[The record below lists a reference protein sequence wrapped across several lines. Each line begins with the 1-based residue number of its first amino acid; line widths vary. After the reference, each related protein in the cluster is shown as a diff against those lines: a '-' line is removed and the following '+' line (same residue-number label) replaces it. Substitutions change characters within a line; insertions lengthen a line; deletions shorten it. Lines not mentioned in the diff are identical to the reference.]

1 MSAGTKTCNAQ
12 DLPGPSAPR
21 LGTKMD
27 ASGEAETPSL
37 AAFVAVMRQRRS
49 VRAYLPERIPDSV
62 LNACFDL
69 AILAPTSHNLECW
82 QMIDV
87 RDSIRLA
94 ALRHLCL
101 DQPAAANAPHLIVAV
116 ARPDLWRR
124 GRAMMLEHI
133 QQEKADPTLPKALRD
148 FLPLFELKYR
158 LQIPLLF
165 EDGPFHIL
173 APLKRLLVWGRAW
186 FKPMMR
192 GPFGRH
198 EQALWA
204 IKTAA
209 LACENLM
216 LALTAHGFDSCPME
230 GFDEPRVK
238 RLLGLP
244 RAAEIVMV
252 IAAGRGA
259 EGGVIPQI
267 RSVREHYI
275 ARA

>member
-1 MSAGTKTCNAQ
+1 MSFTPKS
-12 DLPGPSAPR
+12 SAR
-21 LGTKMD
+21 AVESST
-27 ASGEAETPSL
+27 AERTSL
-37 AAFVAVMRQRRS
+37 AALIAVMRQRRS

-82 QMIDV
+82 QMLDV
-87 RDSIRLA
+87 RDSIKLVR
-94 ALRHLCL
+94 LRHLCL
-101 DQPAAANAPHLIVAV
+101 DQPAALAAPHLIVV
-116 ARPDLWRR
+116 LARPDLWRL
-124 GRAMMLEHI
+124 GRAKMLAQIE
-133 QQEKADPTLPKALRD
+133 QAQADPTLPTALRE
-148 FLPLFELKYR
+148 FLPLFERKYR
-158 LQIPLLF
+158 LQIPLIF
-165 EDGPFHIL
+165 EDGPLHLL
-173 APLKRLLVWGRAW
+173 APIKRFFMWGLAS

-198 EQALWA
+198 AQALWA

-238 RLLGLP
+238 QLFNLP
-244 RAAEIVMV
+244 KAAEIVMV

-259 EGGVIPQI
+259 AGGVIPQI
-267 RSVREHYI
+267 RFSREHYI
-275 ARA
+275 KRA

>member
-1 MSAGTKTCNAQ
+1 M
-12 DLPGPSAPR
+12 
-21 LGTKMD
+21 
-27 ASGEAETPSL
+27 
-37 AAFVAVMRQRRS
+37 AAVANSDFAALVAIMRRRRS
-49 VRAYLPERIPDSV
+49 VRAYLPERIPDLILSS
-62 LNACFDL
+62 CFDL

-87 RDSIRLA
+87 LDPIRLA

-101 DQPAAANAPHLIVAV
+101 DQPAASTAPHLIVAV

-133 QQEKADPTLPKALRD
+133 QREKADSTLPIALRE
-148 FLPLFELKYR
+148 FLPLFELKYQ
-158 LQIPLLF
+158 LQIPFLF

-173 APLKRLLVWGRAW
+173 APFKRFLMWCRAW
-186 FKPMMR
+186 LKPTMR

-198 EQALWA
+198 KQALWA
-204 IKTAA
+204 TKTAA
-209 LACENLM
+209 LACENFM
-216 LALTAHGFDSCPME
+216 LALAAHGFASCPME

-238 RLLGLP
+238 KLFGLP

-259 EGGVIPQI
+259 EGGILPQM
-267 RSVREHYI
+267 RFGREHYI

>member
-1 MSAGTKTCNAQ
+1 MN
-12 DLPGPSAPR
+12 
-21 LGTKMD
+21 
-27 ASGEAETPSL
+27 SGL
-37 AAFVAVMRQRRS
+37 AAFADSNLAALVAIMQRRRS

-82 QMIDV
+82 QMIEV
-87 RDSIRLA
+87 RDPLRLA

-101 DQPAAANAPHLIVAV
+101 DQPAATAAPHLIVAV

-124 GRAMMLEHI
+124 GRALMLEHI
-133 QQEKADPTLPKALRD
+133 AREKDDPTLPAALRE
-148 FLPLFELKYR
+148 FLPLFELKYG
-158 LQIPLLF
+158 LQIPFLF
-165 EDGPFHIL
+165 EDGPLHVL
-173 APLKRLLVWGRAW
+173 APLKRLLMWSRAW

-204 IKTAA
+204 VKTAA
-209 LACENLM
+209 LACENFM
-216 LALTAHGFDSCPME
+216 LALTAHGFASCPME

-238 RLLGLP
+238 RLFNLP

-259 EGGVIPQI
+259 EGGIIPQI
-267 RSVREHYI
+267 RFGREHYI
-275 ARA
+275 VCA

>member
-1 MSAGTKTCNAQ
+1 MREGTETRNAK
-12 DLPGPSAPR
+12 DLPGPVR
-21 LGTKMD
+21 RKIGGTVN
-27 ASGEAETPSL
+27 ASVHAETPLL
-37 AAFVAVMRQRRS
+37 AALVATVRQRRS
-49 VRAYLPERIPDSV
+49 VRAYMPERIPDSK

-82 QMIDV
+82 QLIEV
-87 RDSIRLA
+87 RDPIRLA

-101 DQPAAANAPHLIVAV
+101 DQPAAAAAPHLIVAV
-116 ARPDLWRR
+116 ARPDRWRL
-124 GRAMMLEHI
+124 GRAKMLEHI
-133 QQEKADPTLPKALRD
+133 RQERADPALPVALRE
-148 FLPLFELKYR
+148 FLPLFERKYR
-158 LQIPLLF
+158 LQIPFLF
-165 EDGPFHIL
+165 EDGPFRLL
-173 APLKRLLVWGRAW
+173 APIKRILMWGRAR
-186 FKPMMR
+186 FKPTMR

-204 IKTAA
+204 IKSAA

-244 RAAEIVMV
+244 QAAEVVMV

-259 EGGVIPQI
+259 VGGVIPQI
-267 RSVREHYI
+267 RFGREHYI
-275 ARA
+275 ERA

>member
-1 MSAGTKTCNAQ
+1 MSAGTKTCSAQ
-12 DLPGPSAPR
+12 DLPSHSGQS
-21 LGTKMD
+21 LGGTMG
-27 ASGEAETPSL
+27 SPGEVESPFL
-37 AAFVAVMRQRRS
+37 AALVAVMRQRRS

-133 QQEKADPTLPKALRD
+133 QQEKADPTLHKALRE

-173 APLKRLLVWGRAW
+173 APLKRLLVWGGAW

>member
-1 MSAGTKTCNAQ
+1 MTIS
-12 DLPGPSAPR
+12 S
-21 LGTKMD
+21 
-27 ASGEAETPSL
+27 EAETPFL
-37 AAFVAVMRQRRS
+37 AALAAVMRERRS

-62 LNACFDL
+62 LEACFDL

-87 RDSIRLA
+87 RDTNRLA

-101 DQPAAANAPHLIVAV
+101 DQPAAATAPHLIVAV

-124 GRAMMLEHI
+124 GRTLMLAHI
-133 QQEKADPTLPKALRD
+133 QQEKADPTLPEALRE

-158 LQIPLLF
+158 LQIPFLF
-165 EDGPFHIL
+165 MDGPFHIL
-173 APLKRLLVWGRAW
+173 APLKRFLMWCRAW
-186 FKPMMR
+186 FKPTMR

-204 IKTAA
+204 VKTAA

-216 LALTAHGFDSCPME
+216 LALSAHGFDSCPME

-244 RAAEIVMV
+244 RKAEIVMV

-267 RSVREHYI
+267 RFGRENYI

>member
-1 MSAGTKTCNAQ
+1 
-12 DLPGPSAPR
+12 
-21 LGTKMD
+21 MD
-27 ASGEAETPSL
+27 ESGDAETPLL
-37 AAFVAVMRQRRS
+37 AALVTVMRRRRS

-82 QMIDV
+82 QLIDV
-87 RDSIRLA
+87 RDTVRLA

-101 DQPAAANAPHLIVAV
+101 DQPAAAAAPHLIVAV
-116 ARPDLWRR
+116 ARPDLWRL
-124 GRAMMLEHI
+124 GRAKMLEHI
-133 QQEKADPTLPKALRD
+133 RKVKADPTLPMALRE
-148 FLPLFELKYR
+148 FLPLFERKYR

-165 EDGPFHIL
+165 EDGPFRIL
-173 APLKRLLVWGRAW
+173 APIKRFLMWGHAW
-186 FKPMMR
+186 FKPTMR

-216 LALTAHGFDSCPME
+216 LAITAHGFDSCPME

-244 RAAEIVMV
+244 QAAEIVMV

-267 RSVREHYI
+267 RFDREHYI
-275 ARA
+275 TRA

>member
-1 MSAGTKTCNAQ
+1 
-12 DLPGPSAPR
+12 
-21 LGTKMD
+21 MD
-27 ASGEAETPSL
+27 ESGDAETPLL
-37 AAFVAVMRQRRS
+37 AALGAVMRRRRS

-82 QMIDV
+82 QLIDV
-87 RDSIRLA
+87 RDPVRLA

-101 DQPAAANAPHLIVAV
+101 DQPAAAAAPHLIVAV
-116 ARPDLWRR
+116 ARPDLWRL
-124 GRAMMLEHI
+124 GRAKMLEHI
-133 QQEKADPTLPKALRD
+133 QQAKADPTLPVALRA
-148 FLPLFELKYR
+148 FLPLFERKYK

-173 APLKRLLVWGRAW
+173 APIKRFFMWGRGL
-186 FKPMMR
+186 FKPTMR

-204 IKTAA
+204 LKTAA

-216 LALTAHGFDSCPME
+216 LAITAHGFDSCPME

-244 RAAEIVMV
+244 RVAEVVMV

-267 RSVREHYI
+267 RFDREHYI
-275 ARA
+275 TRA

>member
-1 MSAGTKTCNAQ
+1 MAAVADS
-12 DLPGPSAPR
+12 D
-21 LGTKMD
+21 
-27 ASGEAETPSL
+27 L
-37 AAFVAVMRQRRS
+37 AALVAIMRKRRS
-49 VRAYLPERIPDSV
+49 VRAFLPERIPDSV

-82 QMIDV
+82 QMVDV
-87 RDSIRLA
+87 RDANRLA

-101 DQPAAANAPHLIVAV
+101 DQPAAVAAPHLIVAV

-124 GRAMMLEHI
+124 GRVLMLEHI
-133 QQEKADPTLPKALRD
+133 LQEKADPTLPAALRE

-158 LQIPLLF
+158 LQIPFLF

-173 APLKRLLVWGRAW
+173 APFKRFLMWCRAR
-186 FKPMMR
+186 FKPVMR

-204 IKTAA
+204 TKTAA
-209 LACENLM
+209 LACENFM
-216 LALTAHGFDSCPME
+216 LALTAHGFACCPME

-252 IAAGRGA
+252 IAAGRAA
-259 EGGVIPQI
+259 EGGIIPQI
-267 RSVREHYI
+267 RFSREHYI
-275 ARA
+275 ARV

>member
-1 MSAGTKTCNAQ
+1 
-12 DLPGPSAPR
+12 
-21 LGTKMD
+21 MD
-27 ASGEAETPSL
+27 ESGDAETPLL
-37 AAFVAVMRQRRS
+37 AALVTVMRRRRS

-82 QMIDV
+82 QLIDV
-87 RDSIRLA
+87 RDTVRLA

-101 DQPAAANAPHLIVAV
+101 DQPAAAAAPHLIVAV
-116 ARPDLWRR
+116 ARPDLWRL
-124 GRAMMLEHI
+124 GRAKMLGHI
-133 QQEKADPTLPKALRD
+133 RQEKANPTLPMALRE
-148 FLPLFELKYR
+148 FLPLFERKYR

-165 EDGPFHIL
+165 EDGPFRIL
-173 APLKRLLVWGRAW
+173 APIKRFLMWGHAW
-186 FKPMMR
+186 FKPTMR

-216 LALTAHGFDSCPME
+216 LAITAHGFDSCPME

-244 RAAEIVMV
+244 QAAEIVMV

-267 RSVREHYI
+267 RFDREHYI
-275 ARA
+275 TRA